1 MLRLEFFR
9 GAGILLFFFFFFQAE
24 DGIRDLLVTGVQTCA
39 LPISRGC
46 SRAAAPVCGFS
57 RGTTATSVRLSWGG
71 KEVGSPCEWR
81 GGARLYSQVIVG
93 ESGLETCCRRTLEV
107 FLGLRQ
113 DTLGSLD
120 LCR

>member
-1 MLRLEFFR
+1 MGGSLSHTGDKGAQSKMTGKAR
-9 GAGILLFFFFFFQAE
+9 GVSQAA
-24 DGIRDLLVTGVQTCA
+24 D
-39 LPISRGC
+39 
-46 SRAAAPVCGFS
+46 PVCGFS
-57 RGTTATSVRLSWGG
+57 RGTTARSESLSWGG

-93 ESGLETCCRRTLEV
+93 ESGLETCCRRSLEV